1 MPWWLGNSYWCFREA
16 CCPNLQGLSSLETF
30 ALVTLFQGLENLIMG
45 TLLHASRLL
54 PNHALSFPHAL
65 HSRKY
70 FSHLFSSST
79 HLPLSFFLDCFG
91 PMSCAST
98 ISNSVTHTYSHFL
111 SSSPYIYPDSPTKLT
126 LLPWRWKQKVSL
138 KRWHIST
145 RTHGLT
151 FQNLE
156 FFITCYSSRNNS
168 KKLEALSRMHK
179 AYFTP
184 HATLSWLFYI
194 LLVHYLFFKD
204 TVSTHIKCS
213 GYILQVLHQHHVCD
227 SHLRQ

>member
-1 MPWWLGNSYWCFREA
+1 MPWRLGNSYRCFREA
-16 CCPNLQGLSSLETF
+16 CCPNLQGLRSPETF
-30 ALVTLFQGLENLIMG
+30 ALFTLFQGLENLIMG
-45 TLLHASRLL
+45 TLLNASRLL
-54 PNHALSFPHAL
+54 LNHPLFFPHAL

-70 FSHLFSSST
+70 FSHLFSSSI
-79 HLPLSFFLDCFG
+79 HLPLSFFPGCFG

-156 FFITCYSSRNNS
+156 FFITCCSSRNNS
-168 KKLEALSRMHK
+168 KKLEALNRIHK
-179 AYFTP
+179 AYFIP
-184 HATLSWLFYI
+184 HANYHGCFI
-194 LLVHYLFFKD
+194 VLVHYLFFKE
-204 TVSTHIKCS
+204 TVCPHIKCS
-213 GYILQVLHQHHVCD
+213 GYKLQGLHQQHVCD

>member
-1 MPWWLGNSYWCFREA
+1 MPQD
-16 CCPNLQGLSSLETF
+16 CCLTMHYPIPMLYSPESISLTYFHPQHIFLLASSLVVL
-30 ALVTLFQGLENLIMG
+30 APCLVHPPPPIQSLI
-45 TLLHASRLL
+45 
-54 PNHALSFPHAL
+54 
-65 HSRKY
+65 
-70 FSHLFSSST
+70 
-79 HLPLSFFLDCFG
+79 
-91 PMSCAST
+91 
-98 ISNSVTHTYSHFL
+98 HTYSQFL

-151 FQNLE
+151 FQNLA

-184 HATLSWLFYI
+184 HATLSWLFYFTCALLI
-194 LLVHYLFFKD
+194 L
-204 TVSTHIKCS
+204 
-213 GYILQVLHQHHVCD
+213 
-227 SHLRQ
+227 